1 MWDLYSELECHNRTT
16 MRTLPL
22 IVIAAFAAVALAA
35 DKIKVTPKFEAG
47 QKAKWKTEL
56 KMNVGG
62 TEAVL
67 SGTIVSTIKSADA
80 GVVKAEDGWEN
91 PKAVVGGEE
100 MQIPFGP
107 TSYVLNAAGE
117 LQEVSGGITGTDVA
131 RNFMVTYAYLPKDEI
146 EKDGKWTATYAK
158 TDKMEIGE
166 RKVEGTYLG
175 EEEVLGKK
183 AHKFKTKMTEGD
195 FTVSMTYWATLEGKV
210 IKIDGEF
217 ANLPIPVAGDNASG
231 TVKADWV
238 D

>member
-1 MWDLYSELECHNRTT
+1 

-22 IVIAAFAAVALAA
+22 LTLAALATVALAF

-47 QKAKWKTEL
+47 QKTKWKTEL
-56 KMNVGG
+56 KMSVGG
-62 TEAVL
+62 TEALLTGV
-67 SGTIVSTIKSADA
+67 IVNTVKSVDG
-80 GVVKAEDGWEN
+80 GVVKFEDGWEN

-100 MQIPFGP
+100 MAIPFAA
-107 TSYVLNAAGE
+107 TSYSVNAAGE
-117 LQEVSGGITGTDVA
+117 LQEVSGGIEGTDVV
-131 RNFMVTYAYLPKDEI
+131 RNFLVTFAHFPKEEL

-183 AHKFKTKMTEGD
+183 AHKFKTKMTEGE
-195 FTVSMTYWATLEGKV
+195 FMASMTYWTTLEGKV

-217 ANLPIPVAGDNASG
+217 ANLPIPIAGDNASG
-231 TVKADWV
+231 TVKADLTE
-238 D
+238 